1 MQMQMND
8 KTVLTTCYGKVG
20 ESNEVWTGTGWET
33 HSSAKV
39 GNPTSTNFGDI
50 NLFLKPQINSNLDWW
65 HQHIFVPSTYFG
77 KKQSVKET

>member
-39 GNPTSTNFGDI
+39 GNLTFTYSKPKKNYSGDNTKGSWSI
-50 NLFLKPQINSNLDWW
+50 KLHGEVHCREPKDQP
-65 HQHIFVPSTYFG
+65 
-77 KKQSVKET
+77 